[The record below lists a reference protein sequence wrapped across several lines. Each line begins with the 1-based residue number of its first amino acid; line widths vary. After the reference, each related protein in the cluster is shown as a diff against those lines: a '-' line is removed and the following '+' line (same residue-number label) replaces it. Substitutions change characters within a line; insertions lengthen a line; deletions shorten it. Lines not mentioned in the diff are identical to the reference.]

1 MSTAILVIGDPDD
14 PHVKAVSGHIDRSEY
29 DLLFLDP
36 ANGDTGSLF
45 FSYDPFS
52 LTIVNS
58 GKATHSGKIG
68 SVWWR
73 VKPNLTLMP
82 KTIEEV
88 ETKQF
93 IQREWLLAFEAMSFV
108 LDDRFWINRRDV
120 DILVRSK
127 PFQLYKAQSF
137 GFDIPSTIIGNDF
150 ASIQRHFSSRQEV
163 LYKPLSYFAVPPEK
177 ILYANAIPVA
187 DLPAHHQNISIA
199 PCIFQGY
206 VDKQYELRIT
216 VIGAHVF
223 PVRIHSQEY
232 PNAELDWR
240 REQLNLQY
248 EVATLD
254 PAFEDRLLAFHRAM
268 GLVYGAYD
276 FIVGPDGKY
285 TFLEV
290 NPVGQ
295 WLWLESILKLDISK
309 KMADALMQAPAHPR

>member
-1 MSTAILVIGDPDD
+1 MKTAILIIGDPDD
-14 PHVKAVSGHIDRSEY
+14 PHVKAVSGHIDRVEY
-29 DLLFLDP
+29 DLVFLDP
-36 ANGDTGSLF
+36 ANGDTGSLL

-52 LTIVNS
+52 LKIVNS
-58 GKATHSGKIG
+58 GEATSSEEIK

-73 VKPNLTLMP
+73 VKPNLSMLP

-108 LDDRFWINRRDV
+108 LDDCFWINRRDV
-120 DILVRSK
+120 DILLRSK

-137 GFDIPSTIIGNDF
+137 GFEIPSTIIGNDF
-150 ASIQRHFSSRQEV
+150 AAIEQHFASRQEV

-177 ILYANAIPVA
+177 ILYSNAIPVA
-187 DLPAHHQNISIA
+187 DLPGHHKNISIA
-199 PCIFQGY
+199 PCIFQAY

-216 VIGAHVF
+216 IIGAHVF
-223 PVRIHSQEY
+223 PVRIHSQEN
-232 PNAELDWR
+232 PNAALDWR

-248 EVATLD
+248 EVVTLD
-254 PAFEDRLLAFHRAM
+254 AAFEKKLLTFHRAT

-276 FIVGPDGKY
+276 FIVGVDGKY

-295 WLWLESILKLDISK
+295 WLWLESILKLDISE
-309 KMADALMQAPAHPR
+309 KMAGALMQGR